1 MFPEMMVMAVM
12 VSCCIHAAI
21 PQEIGKPC
29 QLKEYARL
37 SHLDAV
43 ARAVLAVGGGQMKQV
58 RSVLCQQGIAGEV
71 GTKTTCSREFETFKV
86 SKDSE
91 NLIQSMQKKRD
102 RCEPSIRSDL
112 NVIVQVSCVSCL
124 PEAKITGPNS

>member
-1 MFPEMMVMAVM
+1 M
-12 VSCCIHAAI
+12 I

-29 QLKEYARL
+29 QLKEYAGL

-43 ARAVLAVGGGQMKQV
+43 AGAVLAVGGGQMKQV

-112 NVIVQVSCVSCL
+112 NVIVQVSCGSCL